1 MSGLLGYLVLFV
13 LVGVGFV
20 FVHLM
25 IGKMIRPAKPDPD
38 KLTIYECGEPTL
50 GRFGRCEA
58 SETFL

>member
-25 IGKMIRPAKPDPD
+25 IGKLIRPA
-38 KLTIYECGEPTL
+38 
-50 GRFGRCEA
+50 
-58 SETFL
+58 